1 MRAAGV
7 GKDFKE
13 NPNLRD
19 NWTDAEGYYRE
30 SCILNPFIIS
40 QTDVTWT
47 VSLSVETLVTY
58 CLKSWKCTI
67 TT

>member
-19 NWTDAEGYYRE
+19 NWTDAEGYYSQYRP
-30 SCILNPFIIS
+30 CIQRP
-40 QTDVTWT
+40 
-47 VSLSVETLVTY
+47 LSGRLFRPERPVHSA
-58 CLKSWKCTI
+58 CFPI
-67 TT
+67 GA

>member
-19 NWTDAEGYYRE
+19 NWTDAEGYYRKFK
-30 SCILNPFIIS
+30 ILPVNHRDACNI
-40 QTDVTWT
+40 
-47 VSLSVETLVTY
+47 
-58 CLKSWKCTI
+58 KTI
-67 TT
+67 MK

>member
-19 NWTDAEGYYRE
+19 NWTDAEGYY
-30 SCILNPFIIS
+30 SKFCPA
-40 QTDVTWT
+40 
-47 VSLSVETLVTY
+47 VSPLSSVVI
-58 CLKSWKCTI
+58 CKHS
-67 TT
+67 